1 MKHHKHHSD
10 HNTLP
15 EKQTQPAVEVPITPE
30 EVSFTP
36 TTDEVARKAY
46 FAYVNEGSRP
56 GRDVQHWLEAE
67 SQLLAERKLTRS
79 HGYHNKT

>member
-10 HNTLP
+10 HNTSL
-15 EKQTQPAVEVPITPE
+15 EKQTEPAVAVPVPQE
-30 EVSFTP
+30 EVSFIP

-56 GRDVQHWLEAE
+56 GHDVQHWLAAEA
-67 SQLLAERKLTRS
+67 QLLAERKLTRC